1 VAVFL
6 RRIGRRVA
14 KRLLGPDGVTNLSEA
29 VFVWDGIT
37 LAEEL

>member
-14 KRLLGPDGVTNLSEA
+14 KRLLGPDGVTKLSET